1 MVPGQRFAVK
11 TPLLPVRRHAVN
23 SPAMDFPTL
32 EDFVGNTPLVRL
44 QRLPGATSNR
54 ILVKLEGNNPAGSVK
69 DRPALSMIQHAE
81 QRGEIK
87 PGDTLIEATSGNTGI
102 ALAMAAAIKGYRM
115 VLIMPDNMSVE
126 RVQVMRAFGAEIVL
140 VTREQSMEGARD
152 LAKQMEAEGKG
163 KVLDQFSNLDNPQA
177 HYEGTGPEI
186 WRDTHGRITHFVSAM
201 GTTGTIMGTSRYL
214 KEQNPDVQIV
224 GVQPTEGASIP
235 GIRRWPKE
243 YLPSIFDASRVDQ
256 VIEIDQ
262 RSAEDTTR
270 ALAARE
276 GIFCGIS
283 SGGAVAAALKL
294 SAQVENAVIVA
305 IICDR
310 GDRYLSTGVF
320 PV

>member
-1 MVPGQRFAVK
+1 M
-11 TPLLPVRRHAVN
+11 
-23 SPAMDFPTL
+23 SFPTI
-32 EDFVGNTPLVRL
+32 ESFVGNTPLVRL
-44 QRLPGATSNR
+44 QRLLPEDGRGNT

-81 QRGEIK
+81 ARGEIQ

-102 ALAMAAAIKGYRM
+102 ALAMAAAIKGYKM

-126 RVQVMRAFGAEIVL
+126 RRAAMAAYGAQLIL
-140 VTREQSMEGARD
+140 VPKEASIEGARD
-152 LAKQMEAEGKG
+152 LAKQMEADGKG
-163 KVLDQFSNLDNPQA
+163 KVLDQFSNPDNPLA

-186 WRDTHGRITHFVSAM
+186 WRDTQHKITHFVSAM

-214 KEQNPDVQIV
+214 KEVNSAVQVV
-224 GVQPTEGASIP
+224 GVQPEEGASIP

-243 YLPSIFDASRVDQ
+243 YLPTIFEASRVDRT
-256 VIEIDQ
+256 IDIGQ
-262 RSAEDTTR
+262 QAAEETTR

-276 GIFCGIS
+276 GIFCGVS

-294 SAQVENAVIVA
+294 AGEVENAVIVA

-320 PV
+320 PPS